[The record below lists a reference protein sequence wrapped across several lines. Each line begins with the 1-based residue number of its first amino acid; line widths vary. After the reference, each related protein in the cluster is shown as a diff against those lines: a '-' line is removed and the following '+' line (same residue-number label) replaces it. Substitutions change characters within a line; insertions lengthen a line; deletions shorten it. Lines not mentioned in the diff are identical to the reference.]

1 MAMKRK
7 PGEPIYLGR
16 HLLALGLAVVCPGAL
31 PQLYHV
37 MIAPITV
44 ETRLLA
50 GLLIAVG
57 SGLAL
62 VRLYAASAKNEP

>member
-1 MAMKRK
+1 MKRK

-16 HLLALGLAVVCPGAL
+16 HMLALGLAIICPGAL
-31 PQLYHV
+31 PQLYHAL
-37 MIAPITV
+37 IAPITI

-57 SGLAL
+57 SGVAL
-62 VRLYAASAKNEP
+62 VRVYSDSAKNEP

>member
-16 HLLALGLAVVCPGAL
+16 HMLALGLAIICPGAL
-31 PQLYHV
+31 PHLYHV
-37 MIAPITV
+37 LIAPITM

-50 GLLIAVG
+50 GFLIAVG
-57 SGLAL
+57 AGLAL
-62 VRLYAASAKNEP
+62 VRLYSASAKNEP

>member
-1 MAMKRK
+1 MKRK

-16 HLLALGLAVVCPGAL
+16 HLLALVLAIVCPGAL
-31 PQLYHV
+31 PHLYHV
-37 MIAPITV
+37 LIAPITV

-57 SGLAL
+57 AGLTL
-62 VRLYAASAKNEP
+62 VRMYSTSAKNEP

>member
-16 HLLALGLAVVCPGAL
+16 HMLALGLAIICPGAL
-31 PQLYHV
+31 PHLYHV
-37 MIAPITV
+37 MIAPITI

-57 SGLAL
+57 GGLAL
-62 VRLYAASAKNEP
+62 VRFYSASAKNEP

>member
-1 MAMKRK
+1 MKRK

-16 HLLALGLAVVCPGAL
+16 HVLALVLAIVCPGAL
-31 PQLYHV
+31 PHLYHV
-37 MIAPITV
+37 LIAPITV

-57 SGLAL
+57 AGLIL
-62 VRLYAASAKNEP
+62 VRMYSTSAKNEP

>member
-1 MAMKRK
+1 MKRK

-16 HLLALGLAVVCPGAL
+16 HMLGLGLAIICPGAL

-37 MIAPITV
+37 LIAPITV

-50 GLLIAVG
+50 GLFIAVG
-57 SGLAL
+57 AGLVL
-62 VRLYAASAKNEP
+62 VRFYSASAQNEP

>member
-16 HLLALGLAVVCPGAL
+16 HVLALVLAIVCPGAL
-31 PQLYHV
+31 PHLYHV
-37 MIAPITV
+37 LIAPITV

-57 SGLAL
+57 AGLIL
-62 VRLYAASAKNEP
+62 VRMYSTSAKNEP

>member
-1 MAMKRK
+1 MKRK

-16 HLLALGLAVVCPGAL
+16 HMLALGLAIICPGAL
-31 PQLYHV
+31 PQLYHTL
-37 MIAPITV
+37 IAPITI

-57 SGLAL
+57 SGVAL
-62 VRLYAASAKNEP
+62 VRVYSASAKNEP

>member
-1 MAMKRK
+1 MKRK

-16 HLLALGLAVVCPGAL
+16 HMVALGVAILCPGAL

-37 MIAPITV
+37 LISPISM
-44 ETRLLA
+44 ETRLLS
-50 GLLIAVG
+50 GLLIAVC

-62 VRLYAASAKNEP
+62 VRLYSASAKNEP

>member
-1 MAMKRK
+1 MRMKRK

-16 HLLALGLAVVCPGAL
+16 HVVALGLAVVCPGAL
-31 PQLYHV
+31 PQLYHL
-37 MIAPITV
+37 MISPISI
-44 ETRLLA
+44 EARLVS

-62 VRLYAASAKNEP
+62 VRLYSASAKNEP

>member
-1 MAMKRK
+1 M
-7 PGEPIYLGR
+7 
-16 HLLALGLAVVCPGAL
+16 LALGLAVVCPGAL

-57 SGLAL
+57 AGLAL